1 MSLQGK
7 RIVVT
12 GAASG
17 IGAASARQLREK
29 GAYVIGV
36 DRNDA
41 SANCDEYVKVNLANE
56 ESIQAAAAQI
66 GDNIDG
72 VCNVAGVPPTAPV
85 SLVLQVNV
93 IGLRK
98 FTEAMIPHMKKGGT
112 ITNVSSV
119 AGFGWSKN
127 IEKVKK
133 MLQLDSMSQAGAFAK
148 ENGLDDTNAY
158 QFSKE
163 CITVHS
169 LKSWNAYP
177 DKGIRTNIVS
187 PGPVD
192 TPILDDFEEKMGK
205 GSTQIVPKPATADQI
220 AQAVVF
226 LADPGNSWINGL
238 NLFADGGLSAALQ
251 GRIHGF

>member
-41 SANCDEYVKVNLANE
+41 SANCDEYVKVDLANE
-56 ESIQAAAAQI
+56 ASIQAAAAQI
-66 GDNIDG
+66 GDKIDG
-72 VCNVAGVPPTAPV
+72 ICNVAGVPPN
-85 SLVLQVNV
+85 L
-93 IGLRK
+93 
-98 FTEAMIPHMKKGGT
+98 
-112 ITNVSSV
+112 
-119 AGFGWSKN
+119 
-127 IEKVKK
+127 EKVKK
-133 MLQLDSMSQAGAFAK
+133 MLQVDSMSQAEAFIE
-148 ENGLDDTNAY
+148 ENGLDDSNVY

-169 LKSWNAYP
+169 LRSWNVYP
-177 DKGIRTNIVS
+177 DKGIRTNVVS
-187 PGPVD
+187 PGPVE
-192 TPILDDFEEKMGK
+192 TPILADFEEKMGK

-226 LADPGNSWINGL
+226 LADPGNTWINGL

-251 GRIHGF
+251 SRIHGF